1 MSLVITSNQ
10 FLENSGN
17 YNSAFS
23 YRNALRSTTRIPA
36 NSEIA
41 VQSVKVNK
49 NGTLTLTKQDALYQ
63 YFNKRPTIASPI
75 EKSTGQVHL
84 TQAKFVPSDANVL
97 ELSTIDFA
105 SRLQSGLNNNIF
117 HPEMTGLITCNACD
131 TISGFQGFDVKYN
144 QRNASVVNYSASL
157 LPTDFY
163 NPWGIIYPTAGLTY
177 DPATKRLRMN
187 VSGNAA
193 DIIKLHNVATLTQPI
208 SLIDGG
214 YTINVSGTR
223 GSSGSNWTCG
233 LTRSVPLNMGNGV
246 DYFNVDRSVGYRK
259 FDYYDYK
266 ITAEQQGS
274 SDRYLHVY
282 HSVSVPNPFTGNDVL
297 ALQEIEYWTIAGN
310 PFAGTGPYNFS
321 ANASAIDSV
330 LFKAKNEIVEIH
342 LYAGATE
349 YKLIQY
355 DSTRAKSQNFKPI
368 AETCRYLYPKFHID
382 STSSA
387 PADGKFMEIT
397 DMKIHTN
404 YIFGDED
411 QDWWAYLTFN
421 NMIDDG
427 YEVDM
432 RFFND
437 MADPELYVCNGLTTK
452 LLTDYSNTLI
462 VAPDNTIF
470 PNTPDATM
478 SSLLGYVGQ
487 SIILPTE
494 AFPLE
499 TFSSTAPPV
508 VKSNTSLFVR
518 LNNMGFSSINAG
530 VGATSKILY
539 SLPRF
544 SQDGSTTGTGLYFE
558 PASRVYLPL
567 NNPNDITINEFSVDF
582 VNENETLASDLSGKS
597 VVIFHIKSA
606 M

>member
-1 MSLVITSNQ
+1 
-10 FLENSGN
+10 
-17 YNSAFS
+17 
-23 YRNALRSTTRIPA
+23 
-36 NSEIA
+36 
-41 VQSVKVNK
+41 
-49 NGTLTLTKQDALYQ
+49 
-63 YFNKRPTIASPI
+63 
-75 EKSTGQVHL
+75 
-84 TQAKFVPSDANVL
+84 
-97 ELSTIDFA
+97 
-105 SRLQSGLNNNIF
+105 
-117 HPEMTGLITCNACD
+117 
-131 TISGFQGFDVKYN
+131 
-144 QRNASVVNYSASL
+144 
-157 LPTDFY
+157 
-163 NPWGIIYPTAGLTY
+163 
-177 DPATKRLRMN
+177 
-187 VSGNAA
+187 
-193 DIIKLHNVATLTQPI
+193 
-208 SLIDGG
+208 
-214 YTINVSGTR
+214 
-223 GSSGSNWTCG
+223 
-233 LTRSVPLNMGNGV
+233 MGNGV

-330 LFKAKNEIVEIH
+330 KFKTHNEIVEIH

-349 YKLIQY
+349 YKIIQY

-382 STSSA
+382 STSPA
-387 PADGKFMEIT
+387 PTDGKFIEIT

-478 SSLLGYVGQ
+478 SSILGYVGQ
-487 SIILPTE
+487 SIITPTE

-508 VKSNTSLFVR
+508 MKSNTSLFVR

-597 VVIFHIKSA
+597 VVIFHIKSI